1 YKPTHVYGVTLRV
14 LACQNAFGQTLFLA
28 YQGHAEKALKR
39 YALRWTAE
47 NMHQALKSRGFFL
60 ESTHLTD
67 PRRVSTL
74 LAVVALAF
82 IWCCLV
88 GEFEQQR
95 DPSRCLR
102 HGYPPKS
109 LFRRG
114 LDALR
119 AVLTK
124 PNRGPAHAFPDF
136 LATFDP

>member
-1 YKPTHVYGVTLRV
+1 
-14 LACQNAFGQTLFLA
+14 
-28 YQGHAEKALKR
+28 
-39 YALRWTAE
+39 
-47 NMHQALKSRGFFL
+47 
-60 ESTHLTD
+60 
-67 PRRVSTL
+67 
-74 LAVVALAF
+74 
-82 IWCCLV
+82 